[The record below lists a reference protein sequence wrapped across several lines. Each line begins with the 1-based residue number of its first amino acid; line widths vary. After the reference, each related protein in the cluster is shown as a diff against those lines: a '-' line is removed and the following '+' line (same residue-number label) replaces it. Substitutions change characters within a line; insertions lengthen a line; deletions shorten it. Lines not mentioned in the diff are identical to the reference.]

1 MVDKVF
7 LYKIAFKLFRKVIV
21 KLYKVQLFFVFLFL
35 TLVSKSQVS
44 DGWRIGVGLGG
55 SIYCGSQVD
64 EKLSFKTYKNYSEV
78 NQGINIQIYKA
89 IDYKNEIGIRYLN
102 TELWSFKKNDRQAIN
117 AKINEFAVIYQRSL
131 NENSDLYSNRF
142 SFTHNLVVGLSLISF
157 KSRLSSINPDTRVFT
172 VLSSVGNG
180 VEPTTLGLIKPDPQ
194 FAVGG
199 IFGYNIGTRLSNTF
213 SLYLENTFT
222 LSTSNDITGNLY
234 SKSKYLNNGYV
245 YSALTL
251 YINPNGNKMGC
262 PKF

>member
-1 MVDKVF
+1 LFLSVF
-7 LYKIAFKLFRKVIV
+7 IFIFTPINISKMII
-21 KLYKVQLFFVFLFL
+21 KLYKVQLFFVFLFS
-35 TLVSKSQVS
+35 TLMSISQVS
-44 DGWRIGVGLGG
+44 NGWRIGGGLGG

-64 EKLSFKTYKNYSEV
+64 EKLSFKTYKTYSEV

-102 TELWSFKKNDRQAIN
+102 TELWSFKTSDQQAIN

-142 SFTHNLVVGLSLISF
+142 SFTHNLVLGLSLISF
-157 KSRLSSINPDTRVFT
+157 KSKLYSINPDTKVFT
-172 VLSSVGNG
+172 VISSVGNG

-194 FAVGG
+194 FVVGG
-199 IFGYNIGTRLSNTF
+199 IIGYNIGARLSNTF

-234 SKSKYLNNGYV
+234 SKSKYLNNGYT

-251 YINPNGNKMGC
+251 YITPNGNKMGC

>member
-1 MVDKVF
+1 M
-7 LYKIAFKLFRKVIV
+7 IIN
-21 KLYKVQLFFVFLFL
+21 LYKVQLFFVFIFS
-35 TLVSKSQVS
+35 TLISTSQVS

-64 EKLSFKTYKNYSEV
+64 EKLSFNTYNKSEV
-78 NQGINIQIYKA
+78 SLGKNIQFHKA
-89 IDYKNEIGIRYLN
+89 IDYKSEIGIRYLN
-102 TELWSFKKNDRQAIN
+102 TELWSFKKNDQQAIN